1 MTTSNGDPFSVADV
15 NLVSL
20 ISTSFALFF
29 FCWYW
34 LLALLS
40 FFSKL
45 CFRAWLHD
53 TKLELYS
60 VQKDKR
66 IVVKH
71 FTIWKKRI
79 ALNTIATELVRAFYF
94 LMFMSSD
101 NENANLWVQIC
112 FALTDYTLNCIV
124 DGSVSRQHV
133 SSSLETWWRDNF
145 KALFFYWKTLLLS
158 IHCDILLSPELLLS
172 FRFLVGWSTCLRK
185 ILDKMASSA
194 DKETSF
200 SNDDETRREKAAVGG
215 KLFSKGPLPASCLEG
230 QDRVT
235 LYLVIDS
242 LQKLLDA
249 VAMRIFPSI
258 TNNFWLRYCPSVF
271 SWTSFLHCF
280 VVPPVFPRFS
290 IVSFSRHNACCHLC
304 SVLYTSI
311 YVLRFHKRSSGW
323 LHK

>member
-71 FTIWKKRI
+71 FTMWKKRI

-145 KALFFYWKTLLLS
+145 KVLLL
-158 IHCDILLSPELLLS
+158 LLKNA
-172 FRFLVGWSTCLRK
+172 FTQY
-185 ILDKMASSA
+185 
-194 DKETSF
+194 T
-200 SNDDETRREKAAVGG
+200 
-215 KLFSKGPLPASCLEG
+215 
-230 QDRVT
+230 
-235 LYLVIDS
+235 
-242 LQKLLDA
+242 
-249 VAMRIFPSI
+249 
-258 TNNFWLRYCPSVF
+258 LRYTF
-271 SWTSFLHCF
+271 ISWAFTFISFLG
-280 VVPPVFPRFS
+280 RL
-290 IVSFSRHNACCHLC
+290 IDVSTKN
-304 SVLYTSI
+304 
-311 YVLRFHKRSSGW
+311 SGQNGVISW
-323 LHK
+323 